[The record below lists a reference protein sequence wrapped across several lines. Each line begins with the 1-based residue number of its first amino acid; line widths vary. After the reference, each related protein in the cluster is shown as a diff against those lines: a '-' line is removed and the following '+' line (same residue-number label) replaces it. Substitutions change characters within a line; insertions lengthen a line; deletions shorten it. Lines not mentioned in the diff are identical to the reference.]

1 MSNRLVIGTLA
12 IFISAAPT
20 WAEDEC
26 PKGTGS
32 GVWAANTTFTR
43 LRSPLRAPGFTP
55 APRADHHELCRVS
68 PSLPLPPKQTI
79 VGVCSAGGG
88 PADSCNECLTTPPS
102 DPCEWH
108 WEHI

>member
-32 GVWAANTTFTR
+32 GVWAAKHDFY
-43 LRSPLRAPGFTP
+43 APPIPP
-55 APRADHHELCRVS
+55 ACSRVYTCAQS
-68 PSLPLPPKQTI
+68 RPP
-79 VGVCSAGGG
+79 
-88 PADSCNECLTTPPS
+88 
-102 DPCEWH
+102 
-108 WEHI
+108 